1 MGDLD
6 QTMKNLMFVFA
17 CCCSALAAEE
27 PEISVDALK
36 QEVFE
41 VIPTL
46 YGWCSKEKAD
56 NFIDLVLDVKPQ
68 VYVEIGVFGG
78 SSLFPVASALK
89 YLGEGVVI
97 AIDPWDKKETIKYF
111 DPTEDATDLKWWT
124 SINFERIYYSYM
136 HLIKRFDLEE
146 YCLTMKMTSE
156 KAAPKINTPIDIL
169 YIDGNHSEACSIQ
182 DVELYLP
189 KVKEGGY
196 IWMNDTLW
204 ASRQQAVELLSDAC
218 DVVKVIDNGNCIL
231 FKKR

>member
-1 MGDLD
+1 
-6 QTMKNLMFVFA
+6 MKNLLLLLA
-17 CCCSALAAEE
+17 CSCSALAAEE
-27 PEISVDALK
+27 REISVDALK
-36 QEVFE
+36 HEVFE

-46 YGWCSKEKAD
+46 YGWCTKEKAD
-56 NFIDLVLDVKPQ
+56 HFMDLVLEVNPQ

-78 SSLFPVASALK
+78 SSLFPVASTLK
-89 YLGEGVVI
+89 FLGEGVVI
-97 AIDPWDKKETIKYF
+97 AIDPWDKKETIKHF

-124 SINFERIYYSYM
+124 SINFERIYYSYL

-156 KAAPKINTPIDIL
+156 KAASKINTPIDIL
-169 YIDGNHSEACSIQ
+169 YLDGNHSEVCSTQ

-189 KVKEGGY
+189 KVKQGGY

-204 ASRQQAVELLSDAC
+204 ATRQQAVELLSESC